1 MAGYTVQ
8 TPLMEH
14 NSDDSDTT
22 STTYVVANTVQ
33 IRHLTGGTALVSN
46 ATGGI
51 ANSMVTATELDCLSG
66 VTSAIQT
73 QLGGK
78 QATITGA
85 ASSVVSTNL
94 TGDRVLVSD
103 SSGKIANAA
112 VTTTALGYLDATSSV
127 QTQLNQRANLSGG
140 VAFDGKV
147 ALSGRSAGNVLV
159 LDATG
164 NVVTSPVSST
174 TLGYLDATSSVQ
186 TQLNQRANLSGGVA
200 FDGKVALTGRS
211 AGNVLVLDGTGNVV
225 TSPVSSTTL
234 GYLDATSSVQT
245 QLNAKQAT
253 ITGSASSVVAT
264 NLSAGKVLITDDSQ
278 KIATSAV
285 TSTTLG
291 YLDATSSVQTQL
303 NGKQA
308 TITGAAS
315 SVVST
320 NLGPSTVVI
329 ADGSGKLANAAV
341 TTTTLGY
348 LDATSSI
355 QTQLNAKQAIIVGA
369 VSGYTV
375 ANLTQSRVVV
385 SDADGKIDASLV
397 SSTTLG
403 YLDATSSVQTQLN
416 QKANTAGATFSGLI
430 KTSNNV
436 LEFSN
441 ALANVTF
448 FPGPNVVQYN
458 TLSTGRH
465 VVSAGT
471 ANVLEVSA
479 RSLRADA
486 NVVVVDGTER
496 LQIAHDGTAIASYTS
511 NCLFDGFL
519 TIHGSHV
526 FKCREAS
533 GDLRSVLQ
541 LAPGGS
547 TIMAGLM
554 DFRVEDITHEMYC
567 GNATQNVMVFQA
579 SGGSMNVALPL
590 YTLQTL
596 RNHSNVY
603 EFQVP
608 TSNVRYSATNVVTYN
623 VGVGGWHSTNVGGAE
638 VANVS
643 AATLKNLSNVY
654 EFQVPTSNVRY
665 SATNVVTYNVGVG
678 GWHATNVG
686 GAEVANVS
694 AATLKNLSN
703 VYEFQVATSNIRY
716 VGSNVVDYYVGATGG
731 HSFNVGAAEVAN
743 VTAATLKN
751 LSNVYEFQVATSNL
765 RYVTS
770 NVLAYRTGATG
781 GHATYIGTDMVANV
795 TTTALKN
802 LSNSYEFFLPQ
813 SNISYAATNV
823 INYNTNSVGFHVFN
837 VGGAQVANVGGA
849 TLKNLSNVYEF
860 QVSTANVRYAAT
872 NVITYNTG
880 AIGEHEFR
888 VGGALVANVDAQGI
902 AVQQNYNL
910 QIASAATAG
919 LYSKIV
925 LRAYNTANASA
936 TNERSNVVS
945 IGQGSAEQMVLQGE
959 EWWFRSNNKYAGK
972 MYYGPCTVG
981 ASTFDGGKLRLAN
994 AGTSETAPANYQL
1007 QVHYDSAAKPGGG
1020 SWTSSS
1026 DQRVKANI
1034 ELANL
1039 DLCTQVLRALPL
1051 KRFEWTSPIKDV
1063 VGDYRVLGWIAQDVK
1078 AYLPKSVVVTAD
1090 YGFEDFHSLNAD
1102 QIDKVA
1108 YGALQKAWEEI
1119 DALKARVAAL
1129 ESR

>member
-112 VTTTALGYLDATSSV
+112 VTTTA
-127 QTQLNQRANLSGG
+127 
-140 VAFDGKV
+140 
-147 ALSGRSAGNVLV
+147 
-159 LDATG
+159 
-164 NVVTSPVSST
+164 
-174 TLGYLDATSSVQ
+174 LGYLDATSSVQ

-486 NVVVVDGTER
+486 NVVVVDGT
-496 LQIAHDGTAIASYTS
+496 AIASYTS

-596 RNHSNVY
+596 RNH
-603 EFQVP
+603 
-608 TSNVRYSATNVVTYN
+608 
-623 VGVGGWHSTNVGGAE
+623 
-638 VANVS
+638 
-643 AATLKNLSNVY
+643 SNVY